1 MMAPSAG
8 LAHSILILTSATL
21 FWMALTDLKEFKIRN
36 EFVFALVGL
45 FLVHS
50 YVSGR
55 WVEIHWHIILAAAAL
70 VFMLYWYSQKL
81 MGGGDVKL
89 LAVACLW
96 TGPWAVA
103 PFALLLA
110 ISVGIYMLAVRLGWA
125 VVQINEAG
133 QKRIPLAPSVAAA
146 LIGVFML
153 GLLGPIG

>member
-96 TGPWAVA
+96 TGPWAVCGTSQDRR
-103 PFALLLA
+103 P
-110 ISVGIYMLAVRLGWA
+110 
-125 VVQINEAG
+125 
-133 QKRIPLAPSVAAA
+133 
-146 LIGVFML
+146 
-153 GLLGPIG
+153 